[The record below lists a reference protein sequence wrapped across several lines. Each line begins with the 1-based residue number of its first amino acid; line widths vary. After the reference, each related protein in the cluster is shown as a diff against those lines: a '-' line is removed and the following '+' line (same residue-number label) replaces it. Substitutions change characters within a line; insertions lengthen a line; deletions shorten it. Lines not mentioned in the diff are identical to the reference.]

1 MERANIHDRGSIE
14 RVYPRAVFEQEA
26 LSNTRGKAS
35 VLHGVRINSAPDG
48 TGAFDLVRAAHQVG
62 EDERS
67 ASGVFL
73 CPFAHQ
79 HATLEA
85 PEARAGSTDRLDAL
99 ASVRDDYDVFIDKV
113 VATARTVHFDPSPG
127 PGDPRLRGLRQ

>member
-48 TGAFDLVRAAHQVG
+48 SGAFDLVRAARQVG

-79 HATLEA
+79 RATLEA
-85 PEARAGSTDRLDAL
+85 PEARAASAGRLDTL
-99 ASVRDDYDVFIDKV
+99 AGVRGEYDAFIDKI
-113 VATARTVHFDPSPG
+113 VATARTVRIDPSPG